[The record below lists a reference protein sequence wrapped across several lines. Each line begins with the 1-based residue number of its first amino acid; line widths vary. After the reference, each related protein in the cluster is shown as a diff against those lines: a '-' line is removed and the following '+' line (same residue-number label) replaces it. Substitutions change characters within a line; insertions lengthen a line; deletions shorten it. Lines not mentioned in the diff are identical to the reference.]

1 MLGPRVI
8 SALSFCTVALVAA
21 PHAFCIA
28 SPDSN
33 GLTLHA
39 RQLAKPN
46 LPSSGDS
53 QSCDNQCGVLTI
65 LDDCETDQCFC
76 TDSNSDGLS
85 SCIDCLIAAGNG
97 TVSEGQTIINEY
109 VDECADL
116 GFTVKNETIQAN
128 GAGRLFVPIAGAI
141 ATTALISLGWA

>member
-21 PHAFCIA
+21 PHAFCVA

-53 QSCDNQCGVLTI
+53 QSCDNQCGVLTT

-76 TDSNSDGLS
+76 TDSNSD
-85 SCIDCLIAAGNG
+85 AAGNG
-97 TVSEGQTIINEY
+97 TVSEGQTIMNEY